1 MLLYRLLHLLIVGSF
16 FRIMSKASC
25 IASISFIS
33 CFPPTMCRVIIPII
47 YGLVSQVVINRAL
60 MSGPHLEQGRGRQE
74 GGRRGDSC
82 SFPPQENLT
91 YLIHLLT
98 YHCEGVLLFA
108 SLASKTH
115 QSQCELSVCMCADQH
130 SNNFLHRV
138 QSVLPPPKGATET
151 SCYHFEYKLHLI
163 KFHHTSIV
171 KASIEICA
179 KAQFHTQWSVNCNL

>member
-1 MLLYRLLHLLIVGSF
+1 MRNHANNLVVYTMATIRSQLTILNRSSYFLVATLLYRLLHLLTVGSF

-74 GGRRGDSC
+74 GGRRGDSF

-98 YHCEGVLLFA
+98 YH
-108 SLASKTH
+108 
-115 QSQCELSVCMCADQH
+115 
-130 SNNFLHRV
+130 
-138 QSVLPPPKGATET
+138 
-151 SCYHFEYKLHLI
+151 
-163 KFHHTSIV
+163 
-171 KASIEICA
+171 
-179 KAQFHTQWSVNCNL
+179 